1 MIKDWKSQLTE
12 LGGNY
17 VKITKTFIRSIGII
31 LPCIL
36 LKPYENY

>member
-17 VKITKTFIRSIGII
+17 VKITKTFIKKYWNNSSVHFIEAI
-31 LPCIL
+31 
-36 LKPYENY
+36 